1 MVNALGPLFTFKQG
15 SIIDVSLYPKHTSN
29 VHKYL
34 AVKYLLKVI
43 HRIYVHWIKVK
54 NKNTRTNA
62 VLLVNFEEIQ
72 YNIQHFDLV
81 FFSMTQV
88 FPW

>member
-43 HRIYVHWIKVK
+43 
-54 NKNTRTNA
+54 NKTSNLCALN
-62 VLLVNFEEIQ
+62 Q
-72 YNIQHFDLV
+72 SQK
-81 FFSMTQV
+81 
-88 FPW
+88 